1 MEKKVGFLV
10 NVAYYGIICAI
21 VILFFKYG
29 MKYVLPFV
37 LAFAINYLFKKPI
50 ILLSEKTKLSRKGS
64 ALIVLTLAVV
74 ILLLLVILL
83 GVKLVTS
90 LKDVIMAVPGVYTRS
105 VEPYIQKILQWY
117 EVTDFIDI
125 LGPTVGAILESTAE
139 AILTSLGSLVT
150 NSSVR
155 IVQWLTNVLSSFP
168 SFLMTL
174 LMTVISVYFIAFDYD
189 RVLLFIKRQFSEKQM
204 FFLEHIKENFINTV
218 VKYLA
223 SYSLIMLITMGEMTV
238 LMLAASVPRPVTV
251 AFLIALFDFMPIV
264 GISTILIPWIL
275 IDIVSG
281 NYVQAII
288 LAIGYVIM
296 TVVRNIIEPKIVGE
310 QVGIHP
316 LLTLILMFVGLRVNG
331 LVTMLA
337 FPVAAVILVQLQ
349 KADIIHFYKEE
360 PDSEPDTL
368 QAEERISAER
378 SDTTQS

>member
-1 MEKKVGFLV
+1 MDKKVSFLV

-29 MKYVLPFV
+29 MNYVLPFV
-37 LAFAINYLFKKPI
+37 LAFAINYVFKKPI

-74 ILLLLVILL
+74 LLLVLVVLL

-105 VEPYIQKILQWY
+105 VEPYIQRLLQWY
-117 EVTDFIDI
+117 ERTDFIDI

-168 SFLMTL
+168 SFLMTF

-189 RVLLFIKRQFSEKQM
+189 RVLLFIKRQFSEKQLY
-204 FFLEHIKENFINTV
+204 FIQHVKTNFLNTV

-223 SYSLIMLITMGEMTV
+223 SYSLIMLITMGEMAV
-238 LMLAASVPRPVTV
+238 LMLAASVPRPFTV

-264 GISTILIPWIL
+264 GISTILIPWIA

-288 LAIGYVIM
+288 LAVGYVVM
-296 TVVRNIIEPKIVGE
+296 TIVRNIIEPKIVGE

-316 LLTLILMFVGLRVNG
+316 LLTLILMFVGLKLDG
-331 LVTMLA
+331 LVGMLA
-337 FPVAAVILVQLQ
+337 LPVSAVVLVQLQ

-360 PDSEPDTL
+360 TL
-368 QAEERISAER
+368 PEEAGSIKEETGPQADA
-378 SDTTQS
+378 